1 MRTAT
6 GWIALLAAAGP
17 VVGGCGDDSTVSDDG
32 GLTDVPVDSAP
43 EADAAPE
50 ADVAVEA
57 DTDVPA
63 EAEAE
68 TVDDGH
74 GDGAVPAPTY
84 TPLVVEDF
92 EEGTD
97 EQDAGWPATTGGPM
111 AYDTERFRSGGTSIR
126 VSFRHGANGYG
137 GYRDLPRPV
146 APGETV
152 WYRVRLFLPA
162 TLSLSYG
169 DTSGDG
175 FGWNKFLVMARPG
188 HGSPRMYVQ
197 PRSPFKVDHG
207 DPEFYGTGLYVNH
220 DGLGDAYCRLM
231 EETYTFPRDRW
242 FALQMAWHVA
252 TDGSAWIRV
261 WSDDEFLG
269 ECPGAGAVPDGYV
282 VQSWGIG
289 DYWNGGAWIQGDS
302 TGDFWLD
309 DVVLT
314 AETPNTVDVGGR
326 PFVHPDHF

>member
-1 MRTAT
+1 MRAARRSL
-6 GWIALLAAAGP
+6 GVIALVGAAGLS
-17 VVGGCGDDSTVSDDG
+17 VSCGDDATASDDG
-32 GLTDVPVDSAP
+32 GVVDVPV
-43 EADAAPE
+43 DAAPE
-50 ADVAVEA
+50 ADVTDEA
-57 DTDVPA
+57 DADSSTEV
-63 EAEAE
+63 EVGTE
-68 TVDDGH
+68 VDGH
-74 GDGAVPAPTY
+74 EDGAVPPPVYA
-84 TPLVVEDF
+84 PLVVEDF
-92 EEGTD
+92 EEGAD

-111 AYDTERFRSGGTSIR
+111 AYDTAHSASGDTSIR

-137 GYRDLPRPV
+137 GYRDLPV
-146 APGETV
+146 AVGPGETV

-197 PRSPFKVDHG
+197 PSSPYEVDYG
-207 DPEFYGTGLYVNH
+207 DPGFYGTGLYVNH
-220 DGLGDAYCRLM
+220 DGLGDAYCRLL

-269 ECPGAGAVPDGYV
+269 ECAGAGEVPDGYV

-289 DYWNGGAWIQGDS
+289 DYWNGGAWIQGGS

-309 DVVLT
+309 DVVVT
-314 AETPNTVDVGGR
+314 AETPNTIDAGGR